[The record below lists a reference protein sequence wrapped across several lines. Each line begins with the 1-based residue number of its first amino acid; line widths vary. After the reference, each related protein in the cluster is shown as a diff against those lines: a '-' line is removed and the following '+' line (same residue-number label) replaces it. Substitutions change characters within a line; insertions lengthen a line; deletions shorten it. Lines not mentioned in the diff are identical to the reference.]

1 MRFSEDGL
9 YKALEKIMRGS
20 ESAMDCNQ
28 LFDFPEIREHAASA
42 NRVSDYLGNMWRKG
56 LLSRIPSDG
65 STKAKWSY
73 LWKERTPP
81 GLVTVQH
88 TAKLLVDRPTVI
100 ISEEGSTIQIEMPEL
115 TILIKQKK

>member
-9 YKALEKIMRGS
+9 YKALEKIMRSS
-20 ESAMDCNQ
+20 ESAMGCNQ
-28 LFDFPEIREHAASA
+28 LYDLPEVREHAASA

-65 STKAKWSY
+65 TSKAKWGY
-73 LWKERTPP
+73 LWKENTPP

-100 ISEEGSTIQIEMPEL
+100 ITEDGSTIQIEMPEL